1 MHCLSPDLIVAVLA
15 YVTLWCKAITSGNQT
30 TDVSAMGTQNNTDII
45 GSCIALK
52 PAGAGIKSTTINID
66 RFTRM
71 NTPNFYMRQNV
82 ALFLD
87 KWFFIQ

>member
-1 MHCLSPDLIVAVLA
+1 
-15 YVTLWCKAITSGNQT
+15 
-30 TDVSAMGTQNNTDII
+30 MGAQNNTDIF
-45 GSCIALK
+45 GSCIA
-52 PAGAGIKSTTINID
+52 PESAGAGINATTINID